1 MEIIMG
7 ISEKHLAIID
17 AAILRFKHFG
27 IAKTTM
33 NDIAADLSMSKAS
46 LYYYFP
52 DKNHLCAAA
61 LDHLID
67 QTFLQIR
74 PELAAM
80 TDCMEAVHIV
90 LSRRIE
96 FVQNYYNLLEYTVGT
111 QNQVPKEVASI
122 FQKARSVQMQLM
134 ADILHKGI
142 ENQQLSNMHVEEHAH
157 ILLFAIEG
165 IRINKL
171 KDKGTLQFPDE
182 EDFNEILRLQ
192 ETMVRTY
199 FRGLAV

>member
-1 MEIIMG
+1 MG

-67 QTFLQIR
+67 LTFLQIR

-80 TDCMEAVHIV
+80 TDCMEAVHMV

-111 QNQVPKEVASI
+111 QNQVPKEVLSI

-134 ADILHKGI
+134 ADILNKGI